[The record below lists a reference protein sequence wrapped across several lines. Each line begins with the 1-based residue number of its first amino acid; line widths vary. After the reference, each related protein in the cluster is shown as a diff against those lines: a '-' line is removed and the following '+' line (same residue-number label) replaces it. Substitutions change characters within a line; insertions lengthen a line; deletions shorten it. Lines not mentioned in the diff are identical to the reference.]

1 MNAVQECN
9 SPSHDP
15 TTTTSNQQK
24 LNGDI
29 HGANATVLV
38 FKILYDERSPMND
51 LIAGTGTE
59 RVQVSS
65 P

>member
-38 FKILYDERSPMND
+38 FKILYDE
-51 LIAGTGTE
+51 
-59 RVQVSS
+59 VQ
-65 P
+65 